1 MREMEKAQD
10 EFPLQFLIQMVNNN
24 LMLNKTCY
32 VICSDGANFL
42 LWDVLPPLKLWEN
55 DPELSY
61 SGVVWHP
68 VGKYNHYGIM

>member
-42 LWDVLPPLKLWEN
+42 LWDVLPPLKLSGKMI
-55 DPELSY
+55 LSCLILA
-61 SGVVWHP
+61 WCDTR
-68 VGKYNHYGIM
+68 